1 VELLHAFH
9 RIVADGAFLQRYR
22 DGNDPIAQGPKV
34 RMTRRW
40 RRQSRA
46 NPSLNIFPASW
57 ENTGNFARF
66 GVHWPKT
73 GLRKGCNPVSF
84 WANSL
89 RSEQGKFFSLTE
101 KQIGRSGSPLNSSG
115 KADTAPLKSVAQ
127 PRLGTQPALRSNF
140 RTQNTFTI

>member
-1 VELLHAFH
+1 MACKNSAQVT
-9 RIVADGAFLQRYR
+9 DGMRGRKSGSHVTQ
-22 DGNDPIAQGPKV
+22 
-34 RMTRRW
+34 RW